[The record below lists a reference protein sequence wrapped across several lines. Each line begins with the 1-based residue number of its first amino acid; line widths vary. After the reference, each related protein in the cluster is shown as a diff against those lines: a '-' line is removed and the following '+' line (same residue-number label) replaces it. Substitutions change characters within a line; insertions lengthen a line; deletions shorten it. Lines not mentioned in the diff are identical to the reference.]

1 MTTIWICDLNG
12 KGVSVSMWEGGGGGG
27 VGEEG
32 GVKTIIFGICL
43 CTFTLSPPVI
53 KTSLLLKVSA
63 VVIVCFSEARKRHP
77 AVQAVED
84 SIYVYYNTCNG
95 KTSVRA
101 YLKLQK
107 NSKSSLSQ

>member
-1 MTTIWICDLNG
+1 MC
-12 KGVSVSMWEGGGGGG
+12 VEG
-27 VGEEG
+27 G
-32 GVKTIIFGICL
+32 GVKTLIIFGICL

-53 KTSLLLKVSA
+53 KMPLLFKVSA
-63 VVIVCFSEARKRHP
+63 VVIVCFSEAGKRHP

-84 SIYVYYNTCNG
+84 CIFIYCNTCFR
-95 KTSVRA
+95 KISARA

>member
-1 MTTIWICDLNG
+1 MCVCG
-12 KGVSVSMWEGGGGGG
+12 K
-27 VGEEG
+27 G
-32 GVKTIIFGICL
+32 GVKTLIIFGICL

-53 KTSLLLKVSA
+53 KTFLLFKVSA
-63 VVIVCFSEARKRHP
+63 VVIVYFSEARKRHP

>member
-1 MTTIWICDLNG
+1 MCFSG
-12 KGVSVSMWEGGGGGG
+12 KGVCVCGGGGG
-27 VGEEG
+27 V
-32 GVKTIIFGICL
+32 KTLIIFEICL

-53 KTSLLLKVSA
+53 KMPLLFKVSA
-63 VVIVCFSEARKRHP
+63 VVIVCFSEAGKRHP

-84 SIYVYYNTCNG
+84 CIFIYCNTCFR
-95 KTSVRA
+95 KISARA